1 MTGFRRIERRA
12 CSFATP
18 VLAAVFLASS
28 VSAQTVDHGLQS
40 VPGVAVKRSDGF
52 ALFDHRVWVRRDRNG
67 GSVSVAAA
75 MDAPSTAEAPRA
87 DDDRSSC
94 RSPLGS
100 MPGLSRSTLV
110 RREIY
115 GPVVRDAE
123 CRHGLPRGLLD
134 ALIVR
139 ESRYEAIALSPKGAR
154 GLTQLMPGTA
164 RDLGVFDRLDP
175 AANIRGGAR
184 YLRAMIDRFRS
195 IPLALAAYN
204 AGPHAVDRAGGM
216 PFNRE
221 TPGYVLDILR
231 RWNATV
237 FETGS
242 VEAGVP
248 LATGPTLVHM
258 DFSAR

>member
-1 MTGFRRIERRA
+1 MGRRRSRRIA
-12 CSFATP
+12 FASVAT
-18 VLAAVFLASS
+18 ALASAFFAS
-28 VSAQTVDHGLQS
+28 CVSAQTIGPEVQS
-40 VPGVAVKRSDGF
+40 VPGVEIKKSDGF
-52 ALFDHRVWVRRDRNG
+52 VLFDHRVWVRRERSG
-67 GSVSVAAA
+67 ATVSVAGANEATSA
-75 MDAPSTAEAPRA
+75 MPGPRA
-87 DDDRSSC
+87 DDDRTSC
-94 RSPLGS
+94 QLALGS

-110 RREIY
+110 RREVY

-139 ESRYEAIALSPKGAR
+139 ESAYKAVALSPKGAR
-154 GLTQLMPGTA
+154 GLTQLMPATA
-164 RDLGVFDRLDP
+164 RDLGVVDRLDP
-175 AANIRGGAR
+175 ADNIRGGAR
-184 YLRAMIDRFRS
+184 YLRALIDRFRS

-204 AGPHAVDRAGGM
+204 AGPHAVDRVGGM
-216 PFNRE
+216 PFNHE

-248 LATGPTLVHM
+248 VAVAPTLVHM
-258 DFSAR
+258 DFVGR